1 MKIYFVR
8 HGKTEWNKLKKMQG
22 VADIPL
28 NEEGIEQAY
37 KTKEL
42 ISNIEFDC
50 AICSPLKRT
59 KQTLDIILEGRN
71 IPVIYDERIIE
82 RNYGEFEGTTK
93 NVDFDY
99 NEFWDYTK
107 NVKYLK
113 AENIRD
119 FFNRVYD
126 FLNDLKTKKYE
137 KVLIVAHGGV
147 SRALDCYFNGM
158 MSDEK
163 LATFIPENAKVMEY
177 EL

>member
-8 HGKTEWNKLKKMQG
+8 HGKTELNKLKKMQG
-22 VADIPL
+22 VLDIPL
-28 NEEGIEQAY
+28 NEEGIEQTY

-42 ISNIEFDC
+42 TDKIEFDC
-50 AICSPLKRT
+50 AICSPLIRT

-99 NEFWDYTK
+99 DEFWNYTK
-107 NVKYLK
+107 NVKYKK

-119 FFNRVYD
+119 FFERIYG
-126 FLNDLKTKKYE
+126 FLDDLKTKNYKR
-137 KVLIVAHGGV
+137 VLIVAHGGV
-147 SRALDCYFNGM
+147 SRPFDCYFNGM

-163 LATFIPENAKVMEY
+163 GAI
-177 EL
+177 

>member
-22 VADIPL
+22 SADIPL

-50 AICSPLKRT
+50 AICSPLTRT
-59 KQTLDIILEGRN
+59 RQTLDIILDDKK
-71 IPVIYDERIIE
+71 IPVIYDERIVE

-99 NEFWDYTK
+99 NEFWNYTK
-107 NVKYLK
+107 RL
-113 AENIRD
+113 
-119 FFNRVYD
+119 
-126 FLNDLKTKKYE
+126 
-137 KVLIVAHGGV
+137 
-147 SRALDCYFNGM
+147 
-158 MSDEK
+158 
-163 LATFIPENAKVMEY
+163 
-177 EL
+177 

>member
-42 ISNIEFDC
+42 ISSIKFDC
-50 AICSPLKRT
+50 AICSPLTRT
-59 KQTLDIILEGRN
+59 KQTLDIILEGRD
-71 IPVIYDERIIE
+71 IPAIYDERIIE

-99 NEFWDYTK
+99 NEFWNYTK
-107 NVKYLK
+107 NVKYEK

-119 FFNRVYD
+119 FFKRVYD
-126 FLNDLKTKKYE
+126 FLDDLKTKKYE
-137 KVLIVAHGGV
+137 KILIVSHGGV
-147 SRALDCYFNGM
+147 SRPLDCYFNGM

-163 LATFIPENAKVMEY
+163 LATFIPDNAKVMEY

>member
-22 VADIPL
+22 SAAIPL
-28 NEEGIEQAY
+28 NEDGIEQAY

-42 ISNIEFDC
+42 LRNIEFDC
-50 AICSPLKRT
+50 AFCSPLIRA
-59 KQTLDIILEGRN
+59 KQTLDIILEDTN
-71 IPVIYDERIIE
+71 IPVTYDERIRE
-82 RNYGEFEGTTK
+82 RNYGEFEGTIK

-99 NEFWDYTK
+99 NEFWNYTK
-107 NVKYLK
+107 NVKYK
-113 AENIRD
+113 QAENIRD
-119 FFNRVYD
+119 FFERIYS
-126 FLNDLKTKKYE
+126 FLDDLKTKNYE

-147 SRALDCYFNGM
+147 SRPLDCYFNGM

-163 LATFIPENAKVMEY
+163 LATFIPDNAKVMEY

>member
-22 VADIPL
+22 VVDIPL

-42 ISNIEFDC
+42 TDKIEFDC
-50 AICSPLKRT
+50 AICSPLIRT
-59 KQTLDIILEGRN
+59 KQTLDIILKGRN

-99 NEFWDYTK
+99 DEFWNYTK
-107 NVKYLK
+107 NVKYKK

-119 FFNRVYD
+119 FFERIYG
-126 FLNDLKTKKYE
+126 FLDDLKTKNYK
-137 KVLIVAHGGV
+137 KVLLVAHGGV
-147 SRALDCYFNGM
+147 SRPLDCYFNGM

-163 LATFIPENAKVMEY
+163 LATFIPENAKIMEY
-177 EL
+177 EF

>member
-22 VADIPL
+22 SADIPL

-50 AICSPLKRT
+50 AICSPLTRT
-59 KQTLDIILEGRN
+59 KQTLNIILDDKK
-71 IPVIYDERIIE
+71 IPVIYDERIVE

-99 NEFWDYTK
+99 NEFWNYTK
-107 NVKYLK
+107 NVKYKK

-119 FFNRVYD
+119 FFERIYS
-126 FLNDLKTKKYE
+126 FLDDLKTKEYE
-137 KVLIVAHGGV
+137 KVLIVAQRNTYRLERKRDKKFESV
-147 SRALDCYFNGM
+147 I
-158 MSDEK
+158 E
-163 LATFIPENAKVMEY
+163 
-177 EL
+177 

>member
-22 VADIPL
+22 VVDIPL

-42 ISNIEFDC
+42 INNIEFDC

-59 KQTLDIILEGRN
+59 KQTLDIILENKN
-71 IPVIYDERIIE
+71 IPIIYDERIIE

-99 NEFWDYTK
+99 NEFWNYTK
-107 NVKYLK
+107 NVKYK
-113 AENIRD
+113 QAENIRD
-119 FFNRVYD
+119 FFERIYA
-126 FLNDLKTKKYE
+126 FLDDLKTKNYE

-147 SRALDCYFNGM
+147 SRPLDCYFNGM